1 MKPDTA
7 RQLIF
12 NLSRYLRY
20 NIELK
25 DDEQIDIKRELYQIK
40 DYIAIEQAR
49 FGDKLTVIYDIDDEV
64 SFMIPSLLIQ
74 PLVENA
80 IVHGIQ
86 PCKGKGVVTIGIN
99 ECGNRVRIS
108 VRDTGNGIDPAVV
121 ARVEA
126 DEMPGNKIGLL
137 NVHHRVKL
145 LYGEG
150 LHIRRLTPGTE
161 IAFYV
166 PTHYAPQVA
175 TESLLS

>member
-1 MKPDTA
+1 
-7 RQLIF
+7 
-12 NLSRYLRY
+12 
-20 NIELK
+20 
-25 DDEQIDIKRELYQIK
+25 
-40 DYIAIEQAR
+40 
-49 FGDKLTVIYDIDDEV
+49 
-64 SFMIPSLLIQ
+64 MIPSLLIQ

-99 ECGNRVRIS
+99 GVRQS
-108 VRDTGNGIDPAVV
+108 GTHRRSRYGQRLIDPAVV

-150 LHIRRLTPGTE
+150 LHIRNPDAGNRKSPFMSPITLRRRR
-161 IAFYV
+161 
-166 PTHYAPQVA
+166 
-175 TESLLS
+175 

>member
-1 MKPDTA
+1 MT
-7 RQLIF
+7 
-12 NLSRYLRY
+12 
-20 NIELK
+20 
-25 DDEQIDIKRELYQIK
+25 
-40 DYIAIEQAR
+40 IA
-49 FGDKLTVIYDIDDEV
+49 
-64 SFMIPSLLIQ
+64 
-74 PLVENA
+74 
-80 IVHGIQ
+80 
-86 PCKGKGVVTIGIN
+86 IN

-166 PTHYAPQVA
+166 PNQHAPASEPV
-175 TESLLS
+175 SLLP

>member
-1 MKPDTA
+1 
-7 RQLIF
+7 
-12 NLSRYLRY
+12 
-20 NIELK
+20 
-25 DDEQIDIKRELYQIK
+25 
-40 DYIAIEQAR
+40 
-49 FGDKLTVIYDIDDEV
+49 VIYDIDEDV
-64 SFMIPSLLIQ
+64 NCVVPSLLIQ

-86 PCKGKGVVTIGIN
+86 PCKGKGVVTISVTESGS
-99 ECGNRVRIS
+99 RVRIA
-108 VRDTGNGIDPAVV
+108 VRDTGHGIDPDVV

-150 LHIRRLTPGTE
+150 LQIRQLNPGTE

-166 PTHYAPQVA
+166 PNKPLTRPAAVA
-175 TESLLS
+175 QFS

>member
-1 MKPDTA
+1 
-7 RQLIF
+7 
-12 NLSRYLRY
+12 
-20 NIELK
+20 
-25 DDEQIDIKRELYQIK
+25 
-40 DYIAIEQAR
+40 
-49 FGDKLTVIYDIDDEV
+49 
-64 SFMIPSLLIQ
+64 MIPSLLIQ

-150 LHIRRLTPGTE
+150 LHIRNLTPGTE
-161 IAFYV
+161 IAFMS
-166 PTHYAPQVA
+166 PIT
-175 TESLLS
+175 LRRRR